1 MTAKKIPELKFKYCP
16 FCFTELVLD
25 PEKESFYMCTNPH
38 CRSEVWFD
46 PMDETSD
53 DKQIKAEF
61 AGQYVCRSQVNNK
74 VKGGSKS
81 GKKYGGKDRMKKPT
95 THQIYENLCNK

>member
-1 MTAKKIPELKFKYCP
+1 MTAKKIPELKFKYCNV
-16 FCFTELVLD
+16 CLSELIWD
-25 PEKESFYMCTNPH
+25 EEKGAHVCTNDA